1 MRSILEGEVEV
12 GELGEAVE
20 WKVVEKV
27 SSYTPL
33 IVIERH
39 LALW

>member
-1 MRSILEGEVEV
+1 MEWVEKKMRSILEGEVEV

-27 SSYTPL
+27 SPL
-33 IVIERH
+33 VTS
-39 LALW
+39 LQL